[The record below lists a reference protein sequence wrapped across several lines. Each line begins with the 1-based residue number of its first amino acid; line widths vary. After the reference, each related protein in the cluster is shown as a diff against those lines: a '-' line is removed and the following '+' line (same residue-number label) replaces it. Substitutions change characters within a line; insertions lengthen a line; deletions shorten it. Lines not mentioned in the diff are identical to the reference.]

1 MIEALLEARE
11 EKEVLLE
18 VLLEAIEV
26 KEALLEAKEEKE
38 VLLEVLLEA
47 IEEKEVLLEAK
58 EEKEVILKPQWTPE
72 ILGKDL
78 PLLQEATPLLEVTP
92 LQEATPLQEVIDPP
106 VFMPQPEW
114 QSGSP
119 QEATPLRGVGVIL
132 LLEVTALQG
141 VGVIQPL
148 EVTPQLG
155 VIHLLHLPNIKMQ
168 IESQVP

>member
-1 MIEALLEARE
+1 MKEALLEAR
-11 EKEVLLE
+11 
-18 VLLEAIEV
+18 
-26 KEALLEAKEEKE
+26 EEKE

-78 PLLQEATPLLEVTP
+78 PLLQEATPLLEVTHLLEVTP

-106 VFMPQPEW
+106 VFMPHPEW

-132 LLEVTALQG
+132 
-141 VGVIQPL
+141 PL
-148 EVTPQLG
+148 EVTPQPG
-155 VIHLLHLPNIKMQ
+155 GARVIHLLHLPNILMQ
-168 IESQVP
+168 IASQVP

>member
-1 MIEALLEARE
+1 MKEALLEAR
-11 EKEVLLE
+11 
-18 VLLEAIEV
+18 
-26 KEALLEAKEEKE
+26 EEKE

-78 PLLQEATPLLEVTP
+78 PLLQEATPL
-92 LQEATPLQEVIDPP
+92 QEVIDPP

-132 LLEVTALQG
+132 
-141 VGVIQPL
+141 PL
-148 EVTPQLG
+148 EVTPQPG
-155 VIHLLHLPNIKMQ
+155 GARVIHLLHLPNILMQ
-168 IESQVP
+168 IASQVP